1 MIGSENKAMKGSLSS
16 IGPET
21 LSDAPETTAAL
32 QSGASNGSLNK
43 LAPALAKAQ
52 AELKNATLN
61 KTNPHFKSRYADLAG
76 IRDTVTPVLAKH
88 GFSIIQTTEVSSSG
102 FFLVTMLLHESGQH
116 ISGRYPLPELLDK
129 PQAMGSAVTYARRY
143 ALSAMCGIA
152 AEEDDDG
159 EAAQNSN
166 GRGQAKGGA
175 SASAKASRTDTTF
188 DAGGGIIL

>member
-1 MIGSENKAMKGSLSS
+1 MTGSENKATKHSQLSTA
-16 IGPET
+16 PET
-21 LSDAPETTAAL
+21 PSDVPETTAAYHG
-32 QSGASNGSLNK
+32 GAGNGSLNR
-43 LAPALAKAQ
+43 LAPALAKVQ

-88 GFSIIQTTEVSSSG
+88 GFSIIQTTEGSASG
-102 FFLVTMLLHESGQH
+102 FCLVTMLLHESGQY

-143 ALSAMCGIA
+143 ALSAMCGIS

-159 EAAQNSN
+159 EAAQNAN

-175 SASAKASRTDTTF
+175 SGRASGGAAVF
-188 DAGGGIIL
+188 DAGGGIVL